1 MEFQQDSPAESST
14 LHSSRTAHTEPRVSQ
29 VRGVQTALPHTRNQ
43 GFPKYE
49 VSKLHYR
56 THGTK
61 GFPSTRCPNCTIAHT
76 EPRVSRFQTS
86 QLLSE
91 PRATQAEPGFIPSLI
106 YNTNKKTGW
115 RNRSTSRILKGGRG
129 DSLDNRNLNKLLLG
143 KVRSLYTE
151 INYQPHRKNVPKYF
165 KTILSKVR
173 QSRLHGTPHKT
184 CSRIVNIYIEHVT
197 ES

>member
-1 MEFQQDSPAESST
+1 MNGISTRLDCRILKTPQFTQQSV
-14 LHSSRTAHTEPRVSQ
+14 RTRAATASARTTTRAH
-29 VRGVQTALPHTRNQ
+29 
-43 GFPKYE
+43 

-61 GFPSTRCPNCTIAHT
+61 GFPSTTCPNCTTAHT

-91 PRATQAEPGFIPSLI
+91 PRATQAEPGVIPSLI

>member
-1 MEFQQDSPAESST
+1 MEFQQDSPAESLT
-14 LHSSRTAHTEPRVSQ
+14 LHSSRNSVSELGQ
-29 VRGVQTALPHTRNQ
+29 RPLLPAQ
-43 GFPKYE
+43 P
-49 VSKLHYR
+49 
-56 THGTK
+56 HGLT
-61 GFPSTRCPNCTIAHT
+61 CPNCTTAHT

-184 CSRIVNIYIEHVT
+184 
-197 ES
+197 

>member
-1 MEFQQDSPAESST
+1 MRGPCILTPLVRSLPKRMPQHFPSNPESCQTSFFSPRQTQKFMCKGET
-14 LHSSRTAHTEPRVSQ
+14 QPCGTEEKK
-29 VRGVQTALPHTRNQ
+29 RGVQTALLHTRNQ

-61 GFPSTRCPNCTIAHT
+61 SFPSTRCPNCTTAHT

-129 DSLDNRNLNKLLLG
+129 DSLDNRNLNK
-143 KVRSLYTE
+143 
-151 INYQPHRKNVPKYF
+151 PKLSCRTQRLARRPEPKTPLSQRCYF
-165 KTILSKVR
+165 NS
-173 QSRLHGTPHKT
+173 
-184 CSRIVNIYIEHVT
+184 
-197 ES
+197 